1 MSSSVRRLGLRA
13 ALLILLSWIAV
24 GAISGSA
31 VYRIMRFA
39 IAEEAV
45 NWESPERPTLAGD
58 PSALAVEEDLART
71 RPLAGRTAPTEAS
84 GPSASSSTPTST
96 SAGASSGSTTPR
108 TAAEIQAATAQRQAE
123 QKAAALQELRAERRQ
138 VFQSILS
145 GGSSWSALTPEV
157 LGALGTQDI
166 ASGLA
171 QVQAMPW
178 GPEANRALQGL
189 LKRWAE
195 IDPRAAAEYA
205 LGLDSNRAGGAAIR
219 SIWNEWADQD
229 AGGALDWYLK
239 NLSEHPA
246 MLTPSLRAAFMQL
259 AAQDPARALATAW
272 QLPDAMGREALKAIV
287 SQAALDGGLESLRS
301 VVLGMTPG
309 GQRNQMIAAIIQE
322 YSVYQ
327 PAEAVHWINMMD
339 NADARNYAVNQ
350 LVSVWGYDRPA
361 EAADWVSALPDD
373 VLRGRSAATLMRTWS
388 ATEPD
393 EAARWL
399 QEFAPAR
406 VMDSAVEQFIR
417 NTMFDDP
424 ARAMAFVERLVD
436 PKRRRNLVLSVGRVW
451 AGQSPEQARAYFQTS
466 SWDAAIRNRF
476 L

>member
-45 NWESPERPTLAGD
+45 SWESPERPTLAED

-84 GPSASSSTPTST
+84 GPSASSSTPTAT

-108 TAAEIQAATAQRQAE
+108 TAAEIQAAAVQRQAE

-157 LGALGTQDI
+157 LGALGSQDI
-166 ASGLA
+166 ISGLA

-205 LGLDSNRAGGAAIR
+205 LGLESNRAGGAAIR
-219 SIWNEWADQD
+219 SIWNVWADQD

-287 SQAALDGGLESLRS
+287 SQAALDGGLEGLRT

-361 EAADWVSALPDD
+361 EAADWVSDLPDE

-424 ARAMAFVERLVD
+424 ARAMAFVERMVD

-451 AGQSPEQARAYFQTS
+451 AGQSPEQARAYFQAST
-466 SWDAAIRNRF
+466 WDANIRNRF